1 MDAETLARV
10 GYLAII
16 LVALGGWALVEFRQR
31 LGQALRMA
39 MAWGLIFIGVM
50 AGYGLWSD
58 ISRTALP
65 QQILTETGAIEVPR
79 AEDGHY
85 YLRLAINGTPLT
97 LMVDTGASGLVLSL
111 DDAAR
116 LGIEADSLQFLG
128 EAMTA
133 NGVVRTAQV
142 TLPVIELGGFR
153 NENFRAY
160 VNEGAMD
167 GSLLGMDYLGQ
178 FRMEFA
184 GNMLILRQ

>member
-16 LVALGGWALVEFRQR
+16 LLALGGWVLVEFRQR

-39 MAWGLIFIGVM
+39 LAWGLIFVGVM

-65 QQILTETGAIEVPR
+65 RQILTNSGSIEVPR

-85 YLRLAINGTPLT
+85 YLQLAINGTPLT

-116 LGIEADSLQFLG
+116 LGIEPGSLQFLG

-133 NGVVRTAQV
+133 NGLVRTAQV
-142 TLPVIELGGFR
+142 TLPLIELGGFR
-153 NENFRAY
+153 SENFRAY

>member
-1 MDAETLARV
+1 MDGETLARV

-31 LGQALRMA
+31 LGQALRFA
-39 MAWGLIFIGVM
+39 VAWGLIFVGVM

-65 QQILTETGAIEVPR
+65 RQILTDRGEIEVPR
-79 AEDGHY
+79 SADGHF
-85 YLRLAINGTPLT
+85 YLKLAINGTPLT

-111 DDAAR
+111 NDAAR
-116 LGIEADSLQFLG
+116 LGIDAGSLEFRG

-133 NGVVRTAQV
+133 NGLVRTAQV
-142 TLPVIELGGFR
+142 TLPVIELGPFR
-153 NENFRAY
+153 TENFRAY

-167 GSLLGMDYLGQ
+167 GSLLGMDYLRQ

-184 GNMLILRQ
+184 GDQLILRQ